1 MASNTRAIPGPGD
14 QLTAQSLPISQN
26 IVDGVRSDDCAVRL
40 EATTKLRRLLTRNPQ
55 NTIQSIIRC
64 SILPSLIGML
74 SAEDIP
80 LMRCS
85 ASILLEVTASSSEE
99 IQAVADEGAIPKLVS
114 LFSSDS
120 DEAKDYALSLLG
132 NISGDCLPL
141 RNAVMEAGGFALFL
155 DVLENP
161 GKYTHHIMDVA
172 VHALAFCTR
181 LDSGGPFSDN
191 IVSGTRALA
200 IKILT
205 FLFQTNQMISVLA
218 KFIQSKENEPTS
230 SVENA
235 LLALGRIVLTEASTC
250 VAIKTGITPQLVQ
263 LASPAS
269 SWPLQHHA
277 LRCLAVLTLHGLDG
291 IDSVIEAGGL
301 ETFGLAI
308 TSTHFENRSV
318 GCSAAHCVLDGTPAQ
333 VKSLIASSIVPALAQ
348 VICNE
353 EYPEIRDQAILAL
366 TTLSGKARGD
376 EELHLMVEAGSIE
389 AFCAIL
395 EPSDYRNSLF
405 GLQGIM
411 VIINQDWEGQKEVVE
426 RLKTAGGVTRLRAIR
441 DGVARQHQMIGD
453 MAQRTLKKYFPESSQ
468 PARV

>member
-1 MASNTRAIPGPGD
+1 
-14 QLTAQSLPISQN
+14 
-26 IVDGVRSDDCAVRL
+26 
-40 EATTKLRRLLTRNPQ
+40 
-55 NTIQSIIRC
+55 
-64 SILPSLIGML
+64 ML

-85 ASILLEVTASSSEE
+85 ASILLEVTVGSPEE
-99 IQAVADEGAIPKLVS
+99 IQAVTDEGAIPKLVS

-132 NISGDCLPL
+132 NISGDCLRL
-141 RNAVMEAGGFALFL
+141 RNAVIEAGGFALFL
-155 DVLENP
+155 EVLDNP
-161 GKYTHHIMDVA
+161 GRYTDRIVDVA
-172 VHALAFCTR
+172 VHALALCTR
-181 LDSGGPFSDN
+181 LDSGGPFSEN
-191 IVSGTRALA
+191 I
-200 IKILT
+200 I
-205 FLFQTNQMISVLA
+205 NQMISVLA
-218 KFIQSKENEPTS
+218 KFIQSKENEPS
-230 SVENA
+230 PSLENA

-250 VAIKTGITPQLVQ
+250 VAIKTGITPQLAQ

-269 SWPLQHHA
+269 PWPLQHHA
-277 LRCLAVLTLHGLDG
+277 LRCLAVLTLHGIDG
-291 IDSVIEAGGL
+291 INSVIEAGGL

-318 GCSAAHCVLDGTPAQ
+318 
-333 VKSLIASSIVPALAQ
+333 KSLIASSIVPALAQ
-348 VICNE
+348 AICNE

-366 TTLSGKARGD
+366 TTLSGKVRGD
-376 EELHLMVEAGSIE
+376 EELHLMVKAGSIE
-389 AFCAIL
+389 AFCSIL

-405 GLQGIM
+405 GLQGII

-468 PARV
+468 QARV